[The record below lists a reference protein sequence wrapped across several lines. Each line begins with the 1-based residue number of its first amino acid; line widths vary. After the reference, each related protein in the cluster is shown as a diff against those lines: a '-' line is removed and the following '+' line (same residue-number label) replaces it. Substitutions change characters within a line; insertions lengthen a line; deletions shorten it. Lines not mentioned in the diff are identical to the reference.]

1 MSDTIYREI
10 LRRLKDSDDSVAEMI
25 SRHGIQVRDIVIL
38 SIVCNQGIIPSTRLA
53 ELLGFT
59 QSVLNRSQERLISA
73 ELLSV
78 RSNGDAQS
86 IVRATAKGMQVA
98 IRFDQAATCSDEA

>member
-53 ELLGFT
+53 ELFGFT

-73 ELLSV
+73 QLLSA
-78 RSNGDAQS
+78 RSNG
-86 IVRATAKGMQVA
+86 
-98 IRFDQAATCSDEA
+98 